1 MRFLMTTN
9 GGGPAPTRELFA
21 EMGRFVEELTKAGVL
36 LASGGLDPK
45 GTHFSASSGQVTL
58 TDGPYAE
65 AKESIVSFALIEV
78 RTEDEAIELAKR
90 FWTVVGDGEG
100 DVRRVYGPED

>member
-1 MRFLMTTN
+1 M
-9 GGGPAPTRELFA
+9 
-21 EMGRFVEELTKAGVL
+21 
-36 LASGGLDPK
+36 
-45 GTHFSASSGQVTL
+45 
-58 TDGPYAE
+58 TDGLYAE

-90 FWTVVGDGEG
+90 FCKVDGEG

>member
-9 GGGPAPTRELFA
+9 GGGPASTPELFA
-21 EMGRFVEELTKAGVL
+21 EMERFVEELTKAGVL

-45 GTHFSASSGQVTL
+45 GTHFSASGGQVTL
-58 TDGPYAE
+58 TDGPYSE
-65 AKESIVSFALIEV
+65 AKESIVSFALIEA
-78 RTEDEAIELAKR
+78 RTEDEAIQLGAR
-90 FWTVVGDGEG
+90 FWKVVGDGEG